1 MAEKRVA
8 KKHVVLQP
16 VVYYLFFVLKCK
28 EHKLNISPFFHW
40 GGARRSQ
47 LGCVLKRPACAVH
60 RFVVVRFDRVSKRER
75 SRRYCSFSSFKKS
88 AVLPHGNRR
97 QCAVLPASGQ

>member
-28 EHKLNISPFFHW
+28 EHKLNLSPFFHW
-40 GGARRSQ
+40 GEGKAKPAWMRS
-47 LGCVLKRPACAVH
+47 KTPS
-60 RFVVVRFDRVSKRER
+60 VR
-75 SRRYCSFSSFKKS
+75 S
-88 AVLPHGNRR
+88 A
-97 QCAVLPASGQ
+97 

>member
-40 GGARRSQ
+40 GGGQ
-47 LGCVLKRPACAVH
+47 G
-60 RFVVVRFDRVSKRER
+60 E
-75 SRRYCSFSSFKKS
+75 
-88 AVLPHGNRR
+88 
-97 QCAVLPASGQ
+97 ASWDAS